1 MGCPSQEAV
10 ANVLRVAAD
19 VQAVSCGST
28 ASALK
33 EATECRISSHIA
45 IKAWVRVGGVVDA
58 DRLHRAAKLVAGMTD
73 KEWSRELRLW
83 GAYVRRL
90 IKAENQRHA
99 AAIEMYR
106 GWL

>member
-10 ANVLRVAAD
+10 ANVLHVASTAM
-19 VQAVSCGST
+19 AINGGST

-33 EATECRISSHIA
+33 AATECNISSHIA
-45 IKAWVRVGGVVDA
+45 IKAWARVGGRADS
-58 DRLHRAAKLVAGMTD
+58 DRLQRAAYLVAAMTD

-90 IKAENQRHA
+90 IKSENQRHA